1 MKITIREHS
10 RSTKV
15 SDLLVVL
22 FAVAYFVVG
31 LCFAQD
37 LFACAIFLLSVI
49 CIIIIKYLK
58 LSDKNE
64 EQ

>member
-1 MKITIREHS
+1 MKIILHNHS
-10 RSTKV
+10 VSTKI

-22 FAVAYFVVG
+22 FSIAYFIAG

-37 LFACAIFLLSVI
+37 FFACFIFLFSVI
-49 CIIIIKYLK
+49 IIILIKYLK
-58 LSDKNE
+58 LSDENE

>member
-1 MKITIREHS
+1 MKIITRNHS
-10 RSTKV
+10 QSTKI

-22 FAVAYFVVG
+22 FSIAYFVVG

-37 LFACAIFLLSVI
+37 LFACAIFTITVV

-58 LSDKNE
+58 LSENE
-64 EQ
+64 KQ

>member
-1 MKITIREHS
+1 MKIVVNNHS
-10 RSTKV
+10 PSTKI
-15 SDLLVVL
+15 SDLLLVL
-22 FAVAYFVVG
+22 FSIAYFIAG

-37 LFACAIFLLSVI
+37 LFACAIFLLAVV

-58 LSDKNE
+58 LNQNE

>member
-15 SDLLVVL
+15 SDLLLAV
-22 FAVAYFVVG
+22 FSVAYFLLG

-37 LFACAIFLLSVI
+37 LFACVIFLLSVV
-49 CIIIIKYLK
+49 CIIIIKYFK
-58 LSDKNE
+58 LSENE
-64 EQ
+64 E

>member
-15 SDLLVVL
+15 SDLLLAV
-22 FAVAYFVVG
+22 FSVAYFVLG
-31 LCFAQD
+31 LCFAKD
-37 LFACAIFLLSVI
+37 LFACAIFLLSVV

-58 LSDKNE
+58 LSENE
-64 EQ
+64 EE